1 VIKNL
6 HLIASTLG
14 LAGIEKETKIQQKEI
29 FALLRKKS

>member
-14 LAGIEKETKIQQKEI
+14 LEGKEKETKMQQKEI